1 MYLIMPQSYEIRNFR
16 KEQNKQHISFL
27 TPISQI
33 PETADSTKAFREPKY
48 KFLRNRL
55 IYLNS
60 LLYWETS
67 STGE

>member
-1 MYLIMPQSYEIRNFR
+1 MYLIMPQSHEIRKFR
-16 KEQNKQHISFL
+16 KEQNKQHISDL
-27 TPISQI
+27 TDPWNI
-33 PETADSTKAFREPKY
+33 AYSTKAFREPKY

-60 LLYWETS
+60 PLYWETS